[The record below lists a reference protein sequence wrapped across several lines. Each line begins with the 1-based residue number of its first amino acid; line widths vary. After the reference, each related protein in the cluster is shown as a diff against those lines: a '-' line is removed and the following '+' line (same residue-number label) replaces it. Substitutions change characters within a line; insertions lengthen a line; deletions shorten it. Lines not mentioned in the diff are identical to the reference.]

1 MRIRE
6 RERTGGF
13 LREGA
18 LARLPVTGADWSQ
31 RILRVPVG
39 HDVSVS
45 FTTAQ
50 SASRHTGTLERRGY
64 RVVGVQPFGTA
75 GGLDVADFVVSR
87 WLLEARPDWWRALA
101 AHADRAFN
109 LSHGPVHLAFE
120 AVLRI
125 HRAPLR

>member
-6 RERTGGF
+6 RERTPGS

-18 LARLPVTGADWSQ
+18 LARLPVTGADWSR
-31 RILRVPVG
+31 RILRVPPG

-50 SASRHTGTLERRGY
+50 SSTRHTATLERRGY

-75 GGLDVADFVVSR
+75 GSLDVADFVVSR
-87 WLLEARPDWWRALA
+87 WLLEAHPAWWRALV